1 MLEPFDIL
9 SGMGRKKKPP
19 ERADLFKTIRKP
31 TAPPSER
38 FGPEKRS
45 DKLDPVRR
53 KVKHKQKTEPDPD
66 V

>member
-1 MLEPFDIL
+1 
-9 SGMGRKKKPP
+9 MGRKKKPP